1 MIRNFTLYNGLSQN
15 LTEKYMQFIAISM
28 LNLKKKKAQRVALI
42 HGLVFF
48 PKSSTVSVGV
58 TAHEGVCVNLVV
70 MFLLKWYESCISIY

>member
-1 MIRNFTLYNGLSQN
+1 MYNGLSQN
-15 LTEKYMQFIAISM
+15 LTEKYMQFIAISI
-28 LNLKKKKAQRVALI
+28 LNLKKKAQHVALI

-58 TAHEGVCVNLVV
+58 TAHEGVYVNLVV